1 MTLFMRGASLT
12 NYGRVAAELGL
23 DARALA
29 RRVGLDPR
37 ILTEPEFRAPAGQ
50 IIELLEQSAE
60 ISRCET
66 FGLRMAVDRTLSGY
80 GPVSLVMA
88 HQTTARAA
96 LEVMIRY
103 QRMLNRALMLDIDD
117 HGEDILL
124 TQHVLA
130 GDRRRRRQ
138 ATELAVGT
146 LCSAFRFPSG
156 RGVSARVTHF
166 THPAPSDLSIHR
178 RVFGLAVQ
186 FDSDFNGL
194 VCSREALEGPIA
206 GASPDLARHAEDLIE
221 ALPLALGETF
231 TDDVAAAIR
240 ALSLERASIEA
251 VANRLGATPRT
262 LQRRLAEEG
271 RDFSRVMNDVRREN
285 ALQHLDN
292 PRTSLSEIAALVG
305 YSHATSFA
313 RWFAGEFGVT
323 PRAWRAGVR

>member
-1 MTLFMRGASLT
+1 MTVFMRGAALT
-12 NYGRVAAELGL
+12 NYGRVADEVGL
-23 DARALA
+23 DARATV
-29 RRVGLDPR
+29 RRAGLDAR

-50 IIELLEQSAE
+50 IIELLELSAE
-60 ISRCET
+60 VSGCET
-66 FGLRMAVDRTLSGY
+66 FGLRMAIGRTVSGY
-80 GPVSLVMA
+80 GPVGLVMA
-88 HQTTARAA
+88 HQPTARAA

-103 QRMLNRALMLDIDD
+103 QRMLNRSLMLDIED

-124 TQHVLA
+124 VQSVLA

-146 LCSAFRFPSG
+146 LCTAFRFPSG
-156 RGVSARVTHF
+156 RGVSARVAHF
-166 THPAPSDLSIHR
+166 THPPPKDLSMHR

-186 FDSDFNGL
+186 FDSNFNGL

-206 GASPDLARHAEDLIE
+206 GANPELARHAEQLIE
-221 ALPLALGETF
+221 ALPLAAGETF
-231 TDDVAAAIR
+231 ADDVAAAIR

-271 RDFSRVMNDVRREN
+271 RDFSGLLNDVRREN
-285 ALQHLDN
+285 ALQHLGN
-292 PRTSLSEIAALVG
+292 PRASLAEVAILVG

-323 PRAWRAGVR
+323 PRAWRARAR